1 MSKRAAAPILA
12 FLGIALFGCGK
23 PEPVVVLDSW
33 WSVDMAKQSCARL
46 APDDR
51 DGCMLDMR
59 AFERGL
65 VAQFAATKECAAV
78 TLLVSSG
85 PTEKEQATIPALPD
99 TFWNLSL
106 DYIPGARKQ
115 HWTMVQSPG
124 HALHEGA
131 ETSARIAQAV
141 CGIVN
146 QRDGAPTAR
155 PSG

>member
-1 MSKRAAAPILA
+1 MSKRAAPIVA
-12 FLGIALFGCGK
+12 FLCIALFGCGK

-33 WSVDMAKQSCARL
+33 WSVDMAKQSCAHL
-46 APDDR
+46 APDDM

-59 AFERGL
+59 AFERVL
-65 VAQFAATKECAAV
+65 VAQFAAAKECTEV
-78 TLLVSSG
+78 KVLVSYG
-85 PTEKEQATIPALPD
+85 PTDKDQAPLPALPN
-99 TFWNLSL
+99 TYWNLSL

-141 CGIVN
+141 CGIAI